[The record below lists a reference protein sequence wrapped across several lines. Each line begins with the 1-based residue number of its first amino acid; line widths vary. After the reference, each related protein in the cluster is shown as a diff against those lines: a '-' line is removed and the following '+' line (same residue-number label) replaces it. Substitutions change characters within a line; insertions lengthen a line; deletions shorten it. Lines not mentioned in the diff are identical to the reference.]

1 MLGTP
6 VLKIV
11 TTKTALSQQ
20 SFLYVELIPKDVHAS
35 QILSST
41 MFTIVIQRVTGDF
54 QDMQLLWCQPNINN
68 WY

>member
-1 MLGTP
+1 MAMKMLGTP
-6 VLKIV
+6 VLKD
-11 TTKTALSQQ
+11 SYQP
-20 SFLYVELIPKDVHAS
+20 SFLYVELIPEDVYAS

-54 QDMQLLWCQPNINN
+54 QDMQLLWCEVNINC

>member
-6 VLKIV
+6 VLKD
-11 TTKTALSQQ
+11 SYQP
-20 SFLYVELIPKDVHAS
+20 SFLHVELIPEDVYAS

-54 QDMQLLWCQPNINN
+54 QDMQLLWCEVNINC